1 MLFPLTGNNS
11 RRKQQPFCL
20 GGALLAA
27 ALLLPALSAFPATFP
42 VSNTSDSGAG
52 SLRNAML
59 NASANPGLDTI
70 AFNIAGSGVHTIKPL
85 SPLPALVYPVVIDG
99 ATQPGYAGLPL
110 IEINGT
116 SAGQNSGLR
125 LLGGNSLIRGLAINR
140 FSQDAIHIEGPGT
153 NVIQANFIGTDPA
166 GTTRR
171 ANAQEGIIINGSLGN
186 LVGGTNAGEGNLISA
201 NGDAGVYLLNGGA
214 NRVQGNRIGTSI
226 TGASNLGNG
235 NNGVAIYNSFGNI
248 IGEGSAAARN
258 LISGNGGSGV
268 YVFGD
273 ASKSN
278 VIQGNLIG
286 SDITGKLRLSNVG
299 DGVTVFNA
307 SGNSIGGGASA
318 QGNLLSGN
326 GLAGLYL
333 NGAGTSN
340 NLVQGNLCGTDISG
354 KSSLGNSYAGIV
366 ILRALGNLI
375 GGTNS
380 TAGNTISG
388 NGQSGILLSTN
399 SFNNQILGNRI
410 GVDNSG
416 SRPLGNTL
424 NGISVQAASW
434 NVIGT
439 NVISGNWVYG
449 CEISLG
455 SSGNLL
461 ESNLIGT
468 DATGQFAI
476 GNSNSGVR
484 VDASFNTIGGAD
496 AKAGNIVSG
505 NLSHGIFLVGSL
517 AQSNIVQG
525 NFIGLDASGSKALG
539 NSSAGVAISGAPRN
553 VIGTSGRGNHIS
565 GNGDAGVYL
574 YGAASTGNSVLGNSI
589 GTDALGKNPVPN
601 FFEGI
606 YCLSANSNSIG
617 GPRATDSNL
626 ISGNHTRGLFFTNS
640 SWNIIQGNVIGASA
654 DGFLPLPNGFFGI
667 EFEINASNNT
677 VGGTP
682 DIANVIAFSPAPYA
696 GVRVRDGSIRN
707 AILCNSIFGNGG
719 LGIDLGQVG
728 MNANDPCDADS
739 GANMLQNYP
748 LLSYVAS
755 GQGLAIQ
762 GSLNSSANTDFLIQ
776 FYANPSCSPS
786 GQGQIYLGQY
796 SVHTDPQCLANFS
809 TTLPAFVPMGY
820 FATATATD
828 PANNTS
834 EFSSCQLVASAPSLS
849 VAAVAN
855 QKLRLSWPATAQGFI
870 LKSTGS
876 LAAPVVWQPLGSAP
890 VLTNGQYVVSIP
902 LGITNQFYV
911 LSFE

>member
-1 MLFPLTGNNS
+1 MLLFLTGNAA

-20 GGALLAA
+20 RGAVLGALLF
-27 ALLLPALSAFPATFP
+27 PSLSALPATFP
-42 VSNTSDSGAG
+42 VSNPNDSGAG
-52 SLRNAML
+52 SLRQAILDAN
-59 NASANPGLDTI
+59 ANPGLDTI

-85 SPLPALVYPVVIDG
+85 SPLPPLVDPVLIDG
-99 ATQPGYAGLPL
+99 TTQPGYAGLPL
-110 IEINGT
+110 IEINGS
-116 SAGQNSGLR
+116 SAGANSGLR

-140 FSQDAIHIEGPGT
+140 FSLDAIQVEGPGT
-153 NVIQANFIGTDPA
+153 NVLQANYVGTDPA
-166 GTTRR
+166 GITQRQ
-171 ANAQEGIIINGSLGN
+171 NGQEGIIINGSFGN
-186 LVGGTNAGEGNLISA
+186 LVGGTNAGEGNLISGNA
-201 NGDAGVYLLNGGA
+201 DAGVYLLNGGA

-235 NNGVAIYNSFGNI
+235 NNGVTVYNSFGNT
-248 IGEGSAAARN
+248 IGGESAAARN
-258 LISGNGGSGV
+258 LISGNGSSGV
-268 YVFGD
+268 YLFGD
-273 ASKSN
+273 GSKSN

-286 SDITGKLRLSNVG
+286 ADISGKSRLSNIG
-299 DGVTVFNA
+299 DGITVFNA
-307 SGNSIGGGASA
+307 SGNVIGGTTST
-318 QGNLLSGN
+318 QGNLISGN
-326 GLAGLYL
+326 NQAGLYL

-340 NLVQGNLCGTDISG
+340 NVVQGNLCGTDISG
-354 KSSLGNSYAGIV
+354 KSSLGNSLAGIV
-366 ILRALGNLI
+366 VLRALGNLI

-380 TAGNTISG
+380 TTANTISA
-388 NGQSGILLSTN
+388 NGQSGVLLSTN

-410 GVDNSG
+410 GVDSSA

-434 NVIGT
+434 NVIGA
-439 NVISGNWVYG
+439 NVISGNRVYG

-461 ESNLIGT
+461 QSNRIGT

-484 VDASFNTIGGAD
+484 IDASFNTVGGAD
-496 AKAGNIVSG
+496 ANEGNVVSG
-505 NLSHGIFLVGSL
+505 NLGHGIFLVGSL

-525 NFIGLDASGSKALG
+525 NFIGLDASGTRALG
-539 NSSAGVAISGAPRN
+539 NSLAGVTISGAPRN
-553 VIGTSGRGNHIS
+553 VIGTAGRGNYIS

-574 YGAASTGNSVLGNSI
+574 YGAASTENSTVGNSI

-601 FFEGI
+601 VFEGI
-606 YCLSANSNSIG
+606 YCLNANSNSIG
-617 GPRATDSNL
+617 GLRETEANL

-640 SWNIIQGNVIGASA
+640 SWNVIQGNVIGAAA
-654 DGFLPLPNGFFGI
+654 DGFTPLPNGFFGI
-667 EFEINASNNT
+667 EFEVNASNNT
-677 VGGTP
+677 VGGAPET
-682 DIANVIAFSPAPYA
+682 ANLIAFSPALYA
-696 GVRVRDGSIRN
+696 GVRIRDGSIRN

-728 MNANDPCDADS
+728 MDAPDPCDADS

-748 LLSYVAS
+748 VLSYVAS

-762 GSLNSSANTDFLIQ
+762 GTLNSRANTDFLIQ

-786 GQGQIYLGQY
+786 GQGQIYLGQF
-796 SVHTDPQCLANFS
+796 SVHTDLQCRAAFS
-809 TTLPAFVPMGY
+809 TTLPSAVPIGY
-820 FATATATD
+820 FTTATATD

-834 EFSSCQLVASAPSLS
+834 EFSPCQLVTSAPSLS

-855 QKLRLSWPATAQGFI
+855 QQLRLSWPGTAQGFI

-876 LAAPVVWQPLGSAP
+876 LAAPVVWQPVSSAP
-890 VLTNGQYVVSIP
+890 VLTNGQYMVSVP
-902 LGITNQFYV
+902 LGTTNQFYV